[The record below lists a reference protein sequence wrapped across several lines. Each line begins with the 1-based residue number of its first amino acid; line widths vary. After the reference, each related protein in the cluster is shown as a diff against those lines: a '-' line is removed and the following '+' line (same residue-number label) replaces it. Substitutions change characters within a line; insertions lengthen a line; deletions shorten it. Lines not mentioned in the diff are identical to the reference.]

1 MNESWDDFAA
11 RAVEQAAAVAKLTAS
26 ARQLSAETR
35 TPGCVG
41 DGRGVRPTA
50 AAGDVGGGGG
60 GRQPPPA
67 TSAASVAGNNT
78 ANARCN
84 SAGDPVQLA
93 RGFAYQAARHALVSD
108 LEASVAEFSRFSLT
122 VSTPPWRWRGRSCLR
137 CTAPA
142 SEPNLTPGVTN
153 HHVCCRVGFIA

>member
-35 TPGCVG
+35 TPGGGGG

-50 AAGDVGGGGG
+50 ATGDVGGGGG

-67 TSAASVAGNNT
+67 TSAASAPASDNT
-78 ANARCN
+78 ANAPCN
-84 SAGDPVQLA
+84 TVGDPVQLA
-93 RGFAYQAARHALVSD
+93 RGFAYQAARHALVTD
-108 LEASVAEFSRFSLT
+108 LEASVAKISRFSLT
-122 VSTPPWRWRGRSCLR
+122 VPTSTWRWRGRSCQR
-137 CTAPA
+137 CTATA
-142 SEPNLTPGVTN
+142 SEPHFAPSVTS
-153 HHVCCRVGFIA
+153 HHVC